1 MRRSP
6 ALVAIAAVALIA
18 LTARLGW
25 WQLDRAA
32 QKLAVESAMQ
42 ARHDL
47 PTLDASA
54 LARTADQ
61 ATQQYHRAVRLVG
74 RWDGAHTLYLEN
86 RTHHGQA
93 GFIVL
98 TPFVLTDGSA
108 VAVQRGWLPRDRVDR
123 TRVQAPSLPDGPQAL
138 DGRIAAPPSRLYD
151 FDGAVSGAIRQNV
164 DLSAWAQ
171 ETGLALRPLSV
182 LQTASPVADGL
193 QRDWPQPA
201 ADVHKHYGYAFQWFA
216 LSALTLI
223 LYVWFQII
231 RPRRRR
237 ARPD

>member
-42 ARHDL
+42 ARRDL

-61 ATQQYHRAVRLVG
+61 AMQQYHRAVRLVG

-86 RTHHGQA
+86 RTHKGQA

-98 TPFVLTDGSA
+98 TPFVLADGSA

-123 TRVQAPSLPDGPQAL
+123 TRVQAPPPADGPQAL

-151 FDGAVSGAIRQNV
+151 FDGAASGAIRQNV

-182 LQTASPVADGL
+182 LQTTSPVADGL